1 MYKAVG
7 RGEVGI
13 EGWLFARKG
22 LEREGTAT
30 TVH

>member
-1 MYKAVG
+1 MDYVQGSGK
-7 RGEVGI
+7 GI